1 MANIADAVG
10 EGSVPELREAISCAI
25 MVKEMQPNSYQGRVE
40 SAWMHLNRRI
50 MGIITE
56 CDAFCSR

>member
-1 MANIADAVG
+1 MAQIADVVEA
-10 EGSVPELREAISCAI
+10 GSVPELREAISCAVI
-25 MVKEMQPNSYQGRVE
+25 VKNMQPNSFQGRVE

-50 MGIITE
+50 MSVITD